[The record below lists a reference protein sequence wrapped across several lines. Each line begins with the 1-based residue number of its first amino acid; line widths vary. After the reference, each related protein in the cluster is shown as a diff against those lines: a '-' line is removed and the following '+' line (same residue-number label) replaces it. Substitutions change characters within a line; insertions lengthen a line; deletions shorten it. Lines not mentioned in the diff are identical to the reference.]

1 MLMTPQRLL
10 FKIDSLFLVT
20 DKLSQS
26 KNMAIVWLCRVWFSR
41 LFGLSNAFISFF
53 LSVPWK
59 EPKAEIKKRGKV
71 LVDDGF
77 ATVNS
82 SAVGRQ

>member
-26 KNMAIVWLCRVWFSR
+26 QNMAIVWLCRVWFSR

-53 LSVPWK
+53 FPF
-59 EPKAEIKKRGKV
+59 RGKR
-71 LVDDGF
+71 
-77 ATVNS
+77 TKS
-82 SAVGRQ
+82 